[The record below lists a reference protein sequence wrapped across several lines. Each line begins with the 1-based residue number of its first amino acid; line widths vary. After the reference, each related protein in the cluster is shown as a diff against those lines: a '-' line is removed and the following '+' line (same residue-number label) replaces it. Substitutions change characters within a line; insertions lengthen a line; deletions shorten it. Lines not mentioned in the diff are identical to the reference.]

1 MFLCFLKKR
10 TFILGVILTFLL
22 GTGLAFADELDVR
35 LQQTR
40 ELLHQKRN
48 QTEQARGVVKDYA
61 YQVSSLNRSID
72 ENTLKI
78 KDLEKSL
85 SNARENLR
93 QTEKVLQETEEKLNK
108 STEDLNKRMRHIYEV
123 GNVSYLEVL
132 LEARDFNDFVNR
144 YELLKRVVE
153 QDVATVNEVRAA
165 RQKLNEQKQ
174 ALESQQQRLL
184 AMIEEQD
191 RARRELEARQNEKNA
206 LLREAKENMW
216 DLEAE
221 AARLEAQEQEILR
234 EIARQR
240 SKSDRPR
247 SEGSFAWPVPG
258 HSGISSYFGPRPHPV
273 YGTTRM
279 HNGIDIPAGTGT
291 PVVAAQDGAVID
303 VGTMSGYGK
312 VVMIDHGGGLTTLYS
327 HLSAQLVSVGD
338 EVRKGDTIAKVGST
352 GVSTGPHLD
361 FSVRVNGNPVNPLNY
376 Y

>member
-1 MFLCFLKKR
+1 LFLCFLKKR

-240 SKSDRPR
+240 SNSDRPR
-247 SEGSFAWPVPG
+247 SEGGFAWPVPG
-258 HSGISSYFGPRPHPV
+258 HSGISSYFGPRKHPIL
-273 YGTTRM
+273 GTTRM

-291 PVVAAQDGAVID
+291 PVVAAQDGVVID

-352 GVSTGPHLD
+352 GLSTGPHLD

>member
-1 MFLCFLKKR
+1 LFSSFGKKR
-10 TFILGVILTFLL
+10 ALILGLVLTFLL
-22 GTGLAFADELDVR
+22 GTGLAFGDELDSQLR
-35 LQQTR
+35 QTR
-40 ELLHQKRN
+40 ELLTEKKS
-48 QTEQARGVVKDYA
+48 QTEKARGVVSDYT
-61 YQVSSLNRSID
+61 YQVSSLNRTIND
-72 ENTLKI
+72 GTLKI
-78 KDLEKSL
+78 KELEGSL
-85 SNARENLR
+85 ARARENLR
-93 QTEKVLQETEEKLNK
+93 LTTADLKKTEENLSK
-108 STEDLNKRMRHIYEV
+108 STGDLNKRVRHIYEA

-132 LEARDFNDFVNR
+132 LEAKDFSDFVNR

-153 QDVATVNEVRAA
+153 QDVATVNEVKAA
-165 RQKLNEQKQ
+165 RQKLDEQKQ
-174 ALESQQQRLL
+174 ALESQQYRLT

-191 RARRELEARQNEKNA
+191 KAQKELAARQNEKNA

-240 SKSDRPR
+240 SKSDRPQ
-247 SEGSFAWPVPG
+247 SEGGFAWPVPG
-258 HSGISSYFGPRPHPV
+258 HTGISSYFGPRPHPIL
-273 YGTTRM
+273 GTTRM

-291 PVVAAQDGAVID
+291 PVVAAQDGVVID

-327 HLSAQLVSVGD
+327 HLSAQLVSVGA

-352 GVSTGPHLD
+352 GLSTGPHLD

>member
-78 KDLEKSL
+78 KDLEKNL

-240 SKSDRPR
+240 SNSDRPR
-247 SEGSFAWPVPG
+247 SEGGLFAGAGPFR
-258 HSGISSYFGPRPHPV
+258 ISSYFGSRKHP
-273 YGTTRM
+273 
-279 HNGIDIPAGTGT
+279 I
-291 PVVAAQDGAVID
+291 
-303 VGTMSGYGK
+303 
-312 VVMIDHGGGLTTLYS
+312 LT
-327 HLSAQLVSVGD
+327 
-338 EVRKGDTIAKVGST
+338 KVG
-352 GVSTGPHLD
+352 
-361 FSVRVNGNPVNPLNY
+361 
-376 Y
+376 